1 MKRVL
6 ILITLCLGAMGS
18 AWAQGVVGIKT
29 NLLYGGY
36 TYTPNLG
43 LEIGLGKRTTLELT
57 GGYNPWNLDGLKN
70 DNKKLVH
77 WLAQAEFRY
86 FLCERFNGHF
96 FGVHALGGQYNIAGH
111 ELPLLLGKGS
121 KDFRHEGS
129 ALGAGI
135 SYGYQLVMGK
145 RWNLEFTIGIGY
157 ANLRYDKYNCP
168 KCGEKLGTFTRNYFG
183 PTKAGISLIYIIK

>member
-6 ILITLCLGAMGS
+6 ILITLCLGAMDS
-18 AWAQGVVGIKT
+18 AWAQGEVGFKT

-43 LEIGLGKRTTLELT
+43 LEIGLGKHTTLELS

-77 WLAQAEFRY
+77 WMVQPEFRY

-157 ANLRYDKYNCP
+157 AHLRYDKYNCP